1 MCKRVQAG
9 VSTIDQSHLM
19 LVIVRLQYADAADRD
34 NPAIRQ
40 MARQAGQAGLGSH
53 CRPFAQGIHGHMGR
67 SQGIGDGLI
76 ELREHFGAG
85 LRIYATRKG
94 QQVVIMLAGG
104 SKHGQ
109 QADIDS
115 ARKLIQQLKG

>member
-1 MCKRVQAG
+1 MLLIETTPQFDKWHAKLDKLASARIAARLLK
-9 VSTIDQSHLM
+9 VSMGIWGDHK
-19 LVIVRLQYADAADRD
+19 A
-34 NPAIRQ
+34 
-40 MARQAGQAGLGSH
+40 LG
-53 CRPFAQGIHGHMGR
+53 A
-67 SQGIGDGLI
+67 GLI

-85 LRIYATRKG
+85 LRMYATRKG